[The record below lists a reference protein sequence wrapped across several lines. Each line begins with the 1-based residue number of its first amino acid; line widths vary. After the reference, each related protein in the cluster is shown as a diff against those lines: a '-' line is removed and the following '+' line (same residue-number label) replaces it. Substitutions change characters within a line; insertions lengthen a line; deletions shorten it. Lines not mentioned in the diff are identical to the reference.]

1 MYIPGCIT
9 PCYTYCT
16 IDRCLHYIL
25 SSIEYNSA
33 SFLFIISFDI
43 ISFDIISFDIA
54 SSLFQAYY
62 ITFDITSSYYH
73 INTLLKGL
81 GT

>member
-1 MYIPGCIT
+1 MLMYIPGCFT

-16 IDRCLHYIL
+16 LIGVYIIFSL
-25 SSIEYNSA
+25 LLNIIPLLFSS
-33 SFLFIISFDI
+33 L
-43 ISFDIISFDIA
+43 SFDIA

-73 INTLLKGL
+73 NKYSLKGL